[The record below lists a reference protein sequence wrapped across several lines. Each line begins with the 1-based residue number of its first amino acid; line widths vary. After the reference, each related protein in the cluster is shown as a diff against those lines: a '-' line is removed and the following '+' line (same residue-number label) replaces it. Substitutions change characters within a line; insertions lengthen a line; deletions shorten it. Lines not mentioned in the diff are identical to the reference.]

1 MNYIFQL
8 AIIFGISFIGE
19 LLNALLPLP
28 VPASVYGL
36 VILFLLLCTKI
47 VKLEQVENV
56 SEYLMAIMPIFFIE
70 PTVGIMNSYGLVKGN
85 ILALFIACFLSFVA
99 VIAVTGLVSQTMI
112 RRKHKKQSKY
122 ECGLNDENN
131 QANMRNNGVGISKER
146 GDVAK

>member
-47 VKLEQVENV
+47 IKLEQVETV
-56 SEYLMAIMPIFFIE
+56 SEYLMAIMPLFFIE

-85 ILALFIACFLSFVA
+85 ILGLFIACFLSFVA
-99 VIAVTGLVSQTMI
+99 VIGVTGVVSQTMI
-112 RRKHKKQSKY
+112 CFGRKRK
-122 ECGLNDENN
+122 DEKT
-131 QANMRNNGVGISKER
+131 IKEEKR
-146 GDVAK
+146 

>member
-47 VKLEQVENV
+47 VKLEQVETV
-56 SEYLMAIMPIFFIE
+56 SEYLMAIMPLFFIE
-70 PTVGIMNSYGLVKGN
+70 PTVGIINSYGLVKGN

-99 VIAVTGLVSQTMI
+99 VIAVTGLISQTII
-112 RRKHKKQSKY
+112 RRKHKKHAGCNAANSENKMKNEDTKLSK
-122 ECGLNDENN
+122 
-131 QANMRNNGVGISKER
+131 
-146 GDVAK
+146 

>member
-1 MNYIFQL
+1 MKYIFQL

-47 VKLEQVENV
+47 VKLEQVETV

-70 PTVGIMNSYGLVKGN
+70 PTVGIMKSYGLVKGN
-85 ILALFIACFLSFVA
+85 ILPLFIACFLSFGA
-99 VIAVTGLVSQTMI
+99 VIATTGLVSQLII
-112 RRKHKKQSKY
+112 RLQKK
-122 ECGLNDENN
+122 
-131 QANMRNNGVGISKER
+131 AKE
-146 GDVAK
+146 KKN